1 MMNLYEFEHPQYLYA
16 LALLPVLWL
25 IFLAYRRWVKMAMLR
40 FGDDELNNK
49 LMQDRSAI
57 RPHIK
62 IILLLLAFALLIIA
76 AAGPKMG
83 TKLGNVK
90 RKGVELVIALDV
102 SNSMLAQDIK
112 PSRLER
118 AKQSISQLIDQL
130 HNDRFGLIVFAG
142 ESYVQL
148 PMTTDYTA
156 AKMILGTLNTQI
168 VPTQGTAIGSAIET
182 ASRSFTSDQGKNR
195 AIIIISDG
203 ENHEDDALEAAKT
216 AYEKGIVVHT
226 IGMGLPKGSPIPVN
240 PNIPGSFRT
249 DRSGKVVVSKLDE
262 TMLSQIAAQGG
273 GKYIRANNT
282 KVGLKE
288 LFKEINKL
296 EKVEMESKLYSE
308 YEEQFQ
314 YPLAAA
320 IFLLFLELIFLERKN
335 KYLKKIRLFD

>member
-25 IFLAYRRWVKMAMLR
+25 IFIAYRQWVKKAMHR
-40 FGDDELNNK
+40 FGDDELNEK

-203 ENHEDDALEAAKT
+203 ENHEDDALEASKT